1 MLQRT
6 TLRFSSPSVL
16 RLLWDCSSGSILLVV
31 RSGLMNFKNWDMVR
45 ERKIALLIDAENISH
60 QFIGQVMASVRKTM
74 DGLITVKRIYADW
87 TKPNLSAWK
96 AVLRKYALM
105 PIQQYS
111 FSSGK
116 NSSDFALVIDAMDLL
131 YQSDIDVFYIVSSD
145 SDFTRLVMRIRE
157 SGKIVIGM
165 GEKKALESFVLAC
178 NDYIFFEENGDTTST
193 VSGSSDFLEKAPSQ
207 ASFVPSFS
215 DTSYSVSSVAAS
227 FVVSSTASSDS
238 FSFPGG
244 EGKIV
249 EEGMEYSKEDSMN
262 VLEPS
267 SSSLKSEPLSRDT
280 GQYSAGISKK
290 LLALLRQVVKEVA
303 ENDGW
308 AELGCVANRLHERR
322 PDFKAKS
329 YGYSRFLKL
338 IEACESS
345 FLIDR
350 NHQIKRKTKTLRKVC
365 LKNR

>member
-1 MLQRT
+1 
-6 TLRFSSPSVL
+6 
-16 RLLWDCSSGSILLVV
+16 
-31 RSGLMNFKNWDMVR
+31 MVQ
-45 ERKIALLIDAENISH
+45 ERKIALLVDAENVSH
-60 QFIGQVMASVRKTM
+60 HRIDQVMAAVKNNLG
-74 DGLITVKRIYADW
+74 GLVTVKRIYADW

-96 AVLRKYALM
+96 AVLQKHAFL

-111 FSSGK
+111 FTSGK
-116 NSSDFALVIDAMDLL
+116 NSTDFALVIDAMDLL
-131 YQSDIDVFYIVSSD
+131 YQNDIDVFYIVSSD

-178 NDYIFFEENGDTTST
+178 NDYIFFEESGDTSST
-193 VSGSSDFLEKAPSQ
+193 VSGSSDFLEKVSSQ
-207 ASFVPSFS
+207 APFVPSFS

-238 FSFPGG
+238 FSFLDG

-249 EEGMEYSKEDSMN
+249 AEGMEDSKEDSMK
-262 VLEPS
+262 VSVPS
-267 SSSLKSEPLSRDT
+267 GGSLKSESLSRDT
-280 GQYSAGISKK
+280 GQYPAGISKK

-308 AELGCVANRLHERR
+308 AELGCVASRLHIRR

-329 YGYSRFLKL
+329 YGYSRFF
-338 IEACESS
+338 EA
-345 FLIDR
+345 
-350 NHQIKRKTKTLRKVC
+350 H
-365 LKNR
+365 

>member
-1 MLQRT
+1 
-6 TLRFSSPSVL
+6 
-16 RLLWDCSSGSILLVV
+16 
-31 RSGLMNFKNWDMVR
+31 MNFKNWDMVR

-60 QFIGQVMASVRKTM
+60 QFIGQVMASVRETM

-96 AVLRKYALM
+96 TVLRKYALL

-178 NDYIFFEENGDTTST
+178 NDYIFFEESEDPSST
-193 VSGSSDFLEKAPSQ
+193 VSESSDFLEKASSQ

-215 DTSYSVSSVAAS
+215 DTLYSVSSVAAS

-238 FSFPGG
+238 FSFLGG

-249 EEGMEYSKEDSMN
+249 EEGMEDSKEDSMK
-262 VLEPS
+262 VSEPS
-267 SSSLKSEPLSRDT
+267 GSSLKSEPLSRDT
-280 GQYSAGISKK
+280 GLYPAGISKK

-308 AELGCVANRLHERR
+308 AELGCVASRLHERR

>member
-1 MLQRT
+1 MLQKHAF
-6 TLRFSSPSVL
+6 L
-16 RLLWDCSSGSILLVV
+16 
-31 RSGLMNFKNWDMVR
+31 
-45 ERKIALLIDAENISH
+45 
-60 QFIGQVMASVRKTM
+60 
-74 DGLITVKRIYADW
+74 
-87 TKPNLSAWK
+87 
-96 AVLRKYALM
+96 

-111 FSSGK
+111 FTSGK
-116 NSSDFALVIDAMDLL
+116 NSTDFALVIDAMDLL
-131 YQSDIDVFYIVSSD
+131 YQNDIDVFYIVSSD

-178 NDYIFFEENGDTTST
+178 NDYIFFEESGDTSST
-193 VSGSSDFLEKAPSQ
+193 VSGSSDFLEKVSSQ
-207 ASFVPSFS
+207 APFVPSFS

-238 FSFPGG
+238 FSFLDG

-249 EEGMEYSKEDSMN
+249 AEGMEDSKEDSMK
-262 VLEPS
+262 VSVPS
-267 SSSLKSEPLSRDT
+267 GGSLKSESLSRDT
-280 GQYSAGISKK
+280 GQYPAGISKK
-290 LLALLRQVVKEVA
+290 LLALLRLVVKEVA

-308 AELGCVANRLHERR
+308 AELGCVASRLHARR

>member
-1 MLQRT
+1 
-6 TLRFSSPSVL
+6 
-16 RLLWDCSSGSILLVV
+16 
-31 RSGLMNFKNWDMVR
+31 MNFKNWDMVR

-60 QFIGQVMASVRKTM
+60 QFVGQVMASVREAM

-178 NDYIFFEENGDTTST
+178 NDYIFFEESGDASST
-193 VSGSSDFLEKAPSQ
+193 VSESSDFLEKVSSQ

-238 FSFPGG
+238 FSFLGG

-249 EEGMEYSKEDSMN
+249 EDGMEDSKEDSMK
-262 VLEPS
+262 VSELS
-267 SSSLKSEPLSRDT
+267 GSSLKSEPLSRDT
-280 GQYSAGISKK
+280 GLCPAGISKK

-308 AELGCVANRLHERR
+308 AELGCVASRLHERR

-350 NHQIKRKTKTLRKVC
+350 NHQIKRKTKTLRNVC

>member
-1 MLQRT
+1 
-6 TLRFSSPSVL
+6 
-16 RLLWDCSSGSILLVV
+16 
-31 RSGLMNFKNWDMVR
+31 MNFKNWDMVR

-60 QFIGQVMASVRKTM
+60 QFIGQVMASVRETM

-96 AVLRKYALM
+96 AVLQKYALL

-178 NDYIFFEENGDTTST
+178 NDYIFFEESEDPSST
-193 VSGSSDFLEKAPSQ
+193 VSESSDFLEKASSQ

-215 DTSYSVSSVAAS
+215 DTLYSVSSVAAS

-238 FSFPGG
+238 FSFLDG

-249 EEGMEYSKEDSMN
+249 AEGMEDSKEDSMK
-262 VLEPS
+262 VSEPS
-267 SSSLKSEPLSRDT
+267 GSSLKSEPLSRDT
-280 GQYSAGISKK
+280 GLYPAGISKK

-303 ENDGW
+303 GNDGW
-308 AELGCVANRLHERR
+308 AELGCVASRLHERR

>member
-1 MLQRT
+1 
-6 TLRFSSPSVL
+6 
-16 RLLWDCSSGSILLVV
+16 
-31 RSGLMNFKNWDMVR
+31 MNFKNWDMVR

-60 QFIGQVMASVRKTM
+60 QFIGQVMASVREAM

-96 AVLRKYALM
+96 AVLQKYALM

-157 SGKIVIGM
+157 SGKVVIGM

-178 NDYIFFEENGDTTST
+178 NDYIFFEDSGDASST
-193 VSGSSDFLEKAPSQ
+193 VSGSSDFLEKASSQ

-227 FVVSSTASSDS
+227 FVVSSTVSSDS
-238 FSFPGG
+238 FSFLGG

-249 EEGMEYSKEDSMN
+249 EEGMEDSKEDSMK
-262 VLEPS
+262 VSES
-267 SSSLKSEPLSRDT
+267 SGSSLKSEPLNRDT
-280 GQYSAGISKK
+280 GLYPACISKK

-303 ENDGW
+303 GNDGW
-308 AELGCVANRLHERR
+308 AELGCVASRLHERK

>member
-1 MLQRT
+1 
-6 TLRFSSPSVL
+6 
-16 RLLWDCSSGSILLVV
+16 
-31 RSGLMNFKNWDMVR
+31 MVR

-60 QFIGQVMASVRKTM
+60 QFIGQVMASVRETM

-178 NDYIFFEENGDTTST
+178 NDYIFFEESGEASST
-193 VSGSSDFLEKAPSQ
+193 VSESSDFLEKASSQ

-238 FSFPGG
+238 FSFLGG

-249 EEGMEYSKEDSMN
+249 EEGMEDSKEDSMK
-262 VLEPS
+262 VSEPS
-267 SSSLKSEPLSRDT
+267 GSSLKSEPLSRDT
-280 GQYSAGISKK
+280 GQYPAGISKK

-308 AELGCVANRLHERR
+308 AELGCVASRLHERR

>member
-1 MLQRT
+1 
-6 TLRFSSPSVL
+6 
-16 RLLWDCSSGSILLVV
+16 
-31 RSGLMNFKNWDMVR
+31 MVP
-45 ERKIALLIDAENISH
+45 ERKIALLVDAENVSH
-60 QFIGQVMASVRKTM
+60 HRIDQVMAAVKNNLG
-74 DGLITVKRIYADW
+74 GLVTVKRIYADW

-96 AVLRKYALM
+96 AVLQKYAFL

-111 FSSGK
+111 YISGK
-116 NSSDFALVIDAMDLL
+116 NSTDFALVIDAMDLL
-131 YQSDIDVFYIVSSD
+131 YQNDIDVFYIVSSD

-178 NDYIFFEENGDTTST
+178 NDYIFFEERGDASST
-193 VSGSSDFLEKAPSQ
+193 VSGSSDFLEKVSSQ
-207 ASFVPSFS
+207 APFVPSFS

-238 FSFPGG
+238 FSFLDG

-249 EEGMEYSKEDSMN
+249 AEGMEDSKEDSMK
-262 VLEPS
+262 VSVPS
-267 SSSLKSEPLSRDT
+267 GGSLKSEPLSRDT
-280 GQYSAGISKK
+280 GQYPAGISKK

-308 AELGCVANRLHERR
+308 AELGCVASRLHVRR

>member
-1 MLQRT
+1 
-6 TLRFSSPSVL
+6 
-16 RLLWDCSSGSILLVV
+16 
-31 RSGLMNFKNWDMVR
+31 MVR

-60 QFIGQVMASVRKTM
+60 QFIGQVMASVREAM

-96 AVLRKYALM
+96 AVLRKYALL

-178 NDYIFFEENGDTTST
+178 NDYIFFEESEDPSST
-193 VSGSSDFLEKAPSQ
+193 VSESSDFLEKASSQ

-215 DTSYSVSSVAAS
+215 DTLYSVSSVAAS

-238 FSFPGG
+238 FSFLGG

-249 EEGMEYSKEDSMN
+249 EEGMEDSKEDSMK
-262 VLEPS
+262 VSEPS
-267 SSSLKSEPLSRDT
+267 GSSLKSEPLSRDT
-280 GQYSAGISKK
+280 GLYPAGISKK

-308 AELGCVANRLHERR
+308 AELGCVASRLHERR

>member
-1 MLQRT
+1 
-6 TLRFSSPSVL
+6 
-16 RLLWDCSSGSILLVV
+16 
-31 RSGLMNFKNWDMVR
+31 MNFKNWDMVR

-60 QFIGQVMASVRKTM
+60 QFIGQVMASVRETM

-96 AVLRKYALM
+96 TVLRKYALL

-178 NDYIFFEENGDTTST
+178 NDYIFFEESEDPSST
-193 VSGSSDFLEKAPSQ
+193 VSESSDFLEKASSQ

-215 DTSYSVSSVAAS
+215 DTSYSVSSMAAS

-238 FSFPGG
+238 FSFLGG

-249 EEGMEYSKEDSMN
+249 EEGMEDSKEDSMK
-262 VLEPS
+262 VSEPS
-267 SSSLKSEPLSRDT
+267 GSSLKSEPLSRDT
-280 GQYSAGISKK
+280 DQYPAGISKK

-308 AELGCVANRLHERR
+308 AELGCVASRLHERR

>member
-1 MLQRT
+1 
-6 TLRFSSPSVL
+6 
-16 RLLWDCSSGSILLVV
+16 
-31 RSGLMNFKNWDMVR
+31 MNFKNWDMVR

-60 QFIGQVMASVRKTM
+60 QFIGQVMASVREAM

-157 SGKIVIGM
+157 SGKVVIGM

-178 NDYIFFEENGDTTST
+178 NDYIFFEESGDASS
-193 VSGSSDFLEKAPSQ
+193 VSESSDFLEKASSQ

-215 DTSYSVSSVAAS
+215 DTSYSVSSMAAS

-238 FSFPGG
+238 FSFLDG
-244 EGKIV
+244 ERKIV
-249 EEGMEYSKEDSMN
+249 EEGMEDSKEDSMK
-262 VLEPS
+262 VSEPS
-267 SSSLKSEPLSRDT
+267 GSSLKSEPLSRDT
-280 GQYSAGISKK
+280 GQYPAGISKK

-308 AELGCVANRLHERR
+308 AELGCVASRLHERR

>member
-1 MLQRT
+1 
-6 TLRFSSPSVL
+6 
-16 RLLWDCSSGSILLVV
+16 
-31 RSGLMNFKNWDMVR
+31 MNFKNWDMVR

-60 QFIGQVMASVRKTM
+60 QFIGQVMASVRETM

-96 AVLRKYALM
+96 AVLRKYALL

-131 YQSDIDVFYIVSSD
+131 YQSDIDVFYIVSND

-157 SGKIVIGM
+157 SGKVVIGM
-165 GEKKALESFVLAC
+165 GEKKALESIVLAC
-178 NDYIFFEENGDTTST
+178 NDYIFFEESGDPSST
-193 VSGSSDFLEKAPSQ
+193 VSESSDFLEKASSQ

-215 DTSYSVSSVAAS
+215 DTSYSVSSVAAN

-238 FSFPGG
+238 FSFLDG
-244 EGKIV
+244 EGKNV
-249 EEGMEYSKEDSMN
+249 EEGMEDSKEDSMK
-262 VLEPS
+262 VSEPS
-267 SSSLKSEPLSRDT
+267 GSSLKSEPLSRDT
-280 GQYSAGISKK
+280 GQYPVGISKK

-308 AELGCVANRLHERR
+308 AELGCVASRLHERK
-322 PDFKAKS
+322 PDFKVKA
-329 YGYSRFLKL
+329 YGFSKFIKL
-338 IEACESS
+338 IEACGDS
-345 FLIDR
+345 FLIDLD
-350 NHQIKRKTKTLRKVC
+350 HPIRKKKKTIRKVC

>member
-1 MLQRT
+1 
-6 TLRFSSPSVL
+6 
-16 RLLWDCSSGSILLVV
+16 
-31 RSGLMNFKNWDMVR
+31 MNFKNWDMVR

-60 QFIGQVMASVRKTM
+60 QFIGKVMASVRETM

-87 TKPNLSAWK
+87 TKPNLSAWR

-116 NSSDFALVIDAMDLL
+116 SSSDFALVIDAMDLL

-178 NDYIFFEENGDTTST
+178 NDYIFFFFFGDPSST
-193 VSGSSDFLEKAPSQ
+193 VSESSDFLEKASSQ

-215 DTSYSVSSVAAS
+215 DTSYSVSSMAAS

-238 FSFPGG
+238 FSFLGG

-249 EEGMEYSKEDSMN
+249 EEGMEDSKEDSMK
-262 VLEPS
+262 VSEPS
-267 SSSLKSEPLSRDT
+267 GSSRKSEPLSRDT
-280 GQYSAGISKK
+280 GLYPAGISKK

-308 AELGCVANRLHERR
+308 AELGCVASRLHERR

-345 FLIDR
+345 FSSTGIIR
-350 NHQIKRKTKTLRKVC
+350 SRGKRRLSGKFV
-365 LKNR
+365 

>member
-1 MLQRT
+1 
-6 TLRFSSPSVL
+6 
-16 RLLWDCSSGSILLVV
+16 
-31 RSGLMNFKNWDMVR
+31 MNFKNWDMVR

>member
-1 MLQRT
+1 
-6 TLRFSSPSVL
+6 
-16 RLLWDCSSGSILLVV
+16 
-31 RSGLMNFKNWDMVR
+31 MVR

-60 QFIGQVMASVRKTM
+60 QFIGQVMASVREAM

-96 AVLRKYALM
+96 AVLRKYALL

-178 NDYIFFEENGDTTST
+178 NDYIFFEESEDPSST
-193 VSGSSDFLEKAPSQ
+193 VSESSDFLEKASSQ

-215 DTSYSVSSVAAS
+215 DTLYSVSSVAAS

-238 FSFPGG
+238 FSFLGG

-249 EEGMEYSKEDSMN
+249 EEGMEDSKEDSMK
-262 VLEPS
+262 VSEPS
-267 SSSLKSEPLSRDT
+267 GSSLKSEPLSRDT
-280 GQYSAGISKK
+280 GLYPAGISKK

-308 AELGCVANRLHERR
+308 AELGCVASRLHERK

>member
-1 MLQRT
+1 
-6 TLRFSSPSVL
+6 
-16 RLLWDCSSGSILLVV
+16 
-31 RSGLMNFKNWDMVR
+31 MVQ
-45 ERKIALLIDAENISH
+45 ERKIALLVDAENVSH
-60 QFIGQVMASVRKTM
+60 HRIDQVMAAVKNNLG
-74 DGLITVKRIYADW
+74 GLVTVKRIYADW

-96 AVLRKYALM
+96 AVLQKHAFL

-111 FSSGK
+111 YISGK
-116 NSSDFALVIDAMDLL
+116 NSTDFALVIDAMDLL
-131 YQSDIDVFYIVSSD
+131 YQNDIDVFYIVSSD

-178 NDYIFFEENGDTTST
+178 NDYIFFEERGDASST
-193 VSGSSDFLEKAPSQ
+193 VSGSSDFLEKVSSQ
-207 ASFVPSFS
+207 APFVPSFS

-227 FVVSSTASSDS
+227 FVVSSTVSSDS
-238 FSFPGG
+238 FSFLGG

-249 EEGMEYSKEDSMN
+249 EEGMEDSKEDSMK
-262 VLEPS
+262 VSES
-267 SSSLKSEPLSRDT
+267 SGSSLRSEPLSRDT
-280 GQYSAGISKK
+280 GLYPAGISKK

-308 AELGCVANRLHERR
+308 AELGCVASRLHARR

>member
-1 MLQRT
+1 
-6 TLRFSSPSVL
+6 
-16 RLLWDCSSGSILLVV
+16 
-31 RSGLMNFKNWDMVR
+31 MNFKNWDMVR

-60 QFIGQVMASVRKTM
+60 QFIGQVMASVRETM

-96 AVLRKYALM
+96 AVLQKYALM

-131 YQSDIDVFYIVSSD
+131 YQSDIDLFYIVSSD

-157 SGKIVIGM
+157 SGKVVIGM

-178 NDYIFFEENGDTTST
+178 NDYIFFEESGDPSST
-193 VSGSSDFLEKAPSQ
+193 VSESSDFLEKVSSL

-215 DTSYSVSSVAAS
+215 DTLYSVSSVAAS

-238 FSFPGG
+238 FSFLGG

-249 EEGMEYSKEDSMN
+249 EEGMEDSKEDSMK
-262 VLEPS
+262 VSEPS
-267 SSSLKSEPLSRDT
+267 GSSLKSEPLSRDI
-280 GQYSAGISKK
+280 GQYPAGISKK

-308 AELGCVANRLHERR
+308 AELGCVASRLHERK

>member
-1 MLQRT
+1 
-6 TLRFSSPSVL
+6 
-16 RLLWDCSSGSILLVV
+16 
-31 RSGLMNFKNWDMVR
+31 MNFKNWDMVR

-60 QFIGQVMASVRKTM
+60 QFIGQVMASVRETM

-96 AVLRKYALM
+96 AVLRKYALL

-165 GEKKALESFVLAC
+165 GEKKALESFVLVC
-178 NDYIFFEENGDTTST
+178 NDYIFFEESEDPSST
-193 VSGSSDFLEKAPSQ
+193 VSESSDFLEKASSQ

-238 FSFPGG
+238 FSFLGG

-249 EEGMEYSKEDSMN
+249 EEGMEDSKEDSMK
-262 VLEPS
+262 VSEPS
-267 SSSLKSEPLSRDT
+267 GSSLKSEPLSRDT
-280 GQYSAGISKK
+280 GQYPAGISKK

-308 AELGCVANRLHERR
+308 AELGCVASRLHERR

>member
-1 MLQRT
+1 
-6 TLRFSSPSVL
+6 
-16 RLLWDCSSGSILLVV
+16 
-31 RSGLMNFKNWDMVR
+31 MNFKNWDMVR

-60 QFIGQVMASVRKTM
+60 QFIGQVMASVRETM

-96 AVLRKYALM
+96 TVLRKYALL

-178 NDYIFFEENGDTTST
+178 NDYIFFEESEDPSST
-193 VSGSSDFLEKAPSQ
+193 VSESSDFLEKASSQ

-215 DTSYSVSSVAAS
+215 DTSYSVSSMAAS

-238 FSFPGG
+238 FSFLDG

-249 EEGMEYSKEDSMN
+249 EEGMEDSKEDSMK
-262 VLEPS
+262 VSEPS
-267 SSSLKSEPLSRDT
+267 GSSLKSEPLSRDT
-280 GQYSAGISKK
+280 GQYPAGISKK

-308 AELGCVANRLHERR
+308 AELGCVASRLHERR

>member
-1 MLQRT
+1 
-6 TLRFSSPSVL
+6 
-16 RLLWDCSSGSILLVV
+16 
-31 RSGLMNFKNWDMVR
+31 MNFKNWDMVR

-60 QFIGQVMASVRKTM
+60 QFIGQVMASVREAM

-178 NDYIFFEENGDTTST
+178 NDYIFFEESGDASST
-193 VSGSSDFLEKAPSQ
+193 VSESSDFLEKVSSQ

-215 DTSYSVSSVAAS
+215 DTLYSVSSVAAS

-238 FSFPGG
+238 FSFLGG

-249 EEGMEYSKEDSMN
+249 EDGMEDSKEDSMK
-262 VLEPS
+262 VSELS
-267 SSSLKSEPLSRDT
+267 GSSLKSEPLSRDT
-280 GQYSAGISKK
+280 GLCPAGISKK

-308 AELGCVANRLHERR
+308 AELGCVASRLHERR

-350 NHQIKRKTKTLRKVC
+350 NHQIKRKTKTLRNVC

>member
-1 MLQRT
+1 
-6 TLRFSSPSVL
+6 
-16 RLLWDCSSGSILLVV
+16 
-31 RSGLMNFKNWDMVR
+31 MNFKNWDMVR

-60 QFIGQVMASVRKTM
+60 QFIGQVMASVRETM

-157 SGKIVIGM
+157 SGKVVIGM

-178 NDYIFFEENGDTTST
+178 NDYIFFEESGEASST
-193 VSGSSDFLEKAPSQ
+193 VSESSDFLEKASSQ

-238 FSFPGG
+238 FSFLGG

-249 EEGMEYSKEDSMN
+249 EEGMEDSKEDSMK
-262 VLEPS
+262 VSEPS
-267 SSSLKSEPLSRDT
+267 GSSLKSEPLSRDT
-280 GQYSAGISKK
+280 GQYPAGISKK

-308 AELGCVANRLHERR
+308 AELGCVASRLHERR

-365 LKNR
+365 LMNR

>member
-1 MLQRT
+1 
-6 TLRFSSPSVL
+6 
-16 RLLWDCSSGSILLVV
+16 
-31 RSGLMNFKNWDMVR
+31 MNFKNWDMVR

-60 QFIGQVMASVRKTM
+60 QFIGQVMASVREAM

-96 AVLRKYALM
+96 AVLRKYALL

-178 NDYIFFEENGDTTST
+178 NDYIFFEESEDPSST
-193 VSGSSDFLEKAPSQ
+193 VSESSDFLEKASSQ

-215 DTSYSVSSVAAS
+215 DTLYSVSSVAAS

-238 FSFPGG
+238 FSFLGG

-249 EEGMEYSKEDSMN
+249 EEGMEDSKEDSMK
-262 VLEPS
+262 VSEPS
-267 SSSLKSEPLSRDT
+267 GSSLKSEPLSRDT
-280 GQYSAGISKK
+280 DQYPAGISKK

-308 AELGCVANRLHERR
+308 AELGCVASRLHERR

>member
-1 MLQRT
+1 
-6 TLRFSSPSVL
+6 
-16 RLLWDCSSGSILLVV
+16 
-31 RSGLMNFKNWDMVR
+31 
-45 ERKIALLIDAENISH
+45 
-60 QFIGQVMASVRKTM
+60 
-74 DGLITVKRIYADW
+74 
-87 TKPNLSAWK
+87 
-96 AVLRKYALM
+96 
-105 PIQQYS
+105 
-111 FSSGK
+111 
-116 NSSDFALVIDAMDLL
+116 
-131 YQSDIDVFYIVSSD
+131 
-145 SDFTRLVMRIRE
+145 MRIRE

-178 NDYIFFEENGDTTST
+178 NDYIFFEESGDPSST
-193 VSGSSDFLEKAPSQ
+193 VSESSDFLEKASSQ

-215 DTSYSVSSVAAS
+215 DTSYSVSSMAAS

-238 FSFPGG
+238 FSFLGG

-249 EEGMEYSKEDSMN
+249 EEGMEDSKEDSMK
-262 VLEPS
+262 VSEPS
-267 SSSLKSEPLSRDT
+267 GSSRKSEPLSRDT
-280 GQYSAGISKK
+280 GLCPAGISKK

-308 AELGCVANRLHERR
+308 AELGCVASRLHERR

>member
-1 MLQRT
+1 
-6 TLRFSSPSVL
+6 
-16 RLLWDCSSGSILLVV
+16 
-31 RSGLMNFKNWDMVR
+31 MVR

-60 QFIGQVMASVRKTM
+60 QFIGQVMASVRETM

-87 TKPNLSAWK
+87 TKPNLSAWR

-116 NSSDFALVIDAMDLL
+116 SSSDFALVIDAMDLL

-178 NDYIFFEENGDTTST
+178 NDYIFFEESGDPSST
-193 VSGSSDFLEKAPSQ
+193 VSGSSDFLEKVSSQ

-238 FSFPGG
+238 FSFLGG

-249 EEGMEYSKEDSMN
+249 EDGMEDSKEDSMK
-262 VLEPS
+262 VSELS
-267 SSSLKSEPLSRDT
+267 GSSLKSEPLSRDT
-280 GQYSAGISKK
+280 GLCPAGISKK

-308 AELGCVANRLHERR
+308 AELGCVASRLHERR

-350 NHQIKRKTKTLRKVC
+350 NHQIKRKTKTLRNVC